1 MTPSP
6 RGPSGLAGRKNN
18 PERRDPARAAGSG
31 GAPERPSRPPA
42 AAVRSRARRLH
53 RGRAPGRPGAV
64 SRGRVSRR
72 TAGRPDLP
80 GGRTFR
86 RPRRG
91 ALGPAAARRGPRSGG
106 SGPCAS
112 PESRSPPREDAAR
125 RGPRLGPT
133 QVGFLRGLAV
143 AFAAPGRCR
152 WTSERVGRP
161 DHSALAF
168 WGLRWHLDAFVSFH
182 NFQTYQTHS
191 WALSY

>member
-1 MTPSP
+1 M
-6 RGPSGLAGRKNN
+6 LAGRKNN

-31 GAPERPSRPPA
+31 GTPERPSRPPA

-53 RGRAPGRPGAV
+53 RGRAPRRPGAV

-112 PESRSPPREDAAR
+112 PEPRSPPREDPAR

-143 AFAAPGRCR
+143 AFAAPGRRRRPAPPSR

-161 DHSALAF
+161 DPLCPGVLGTPLALRCF
-168 WGLRWHLDAFVSFH
+168 CVVSQLPDIPDA
-182 NFQTYQTHS
+182 QLGT
-191 WALSY
+191 